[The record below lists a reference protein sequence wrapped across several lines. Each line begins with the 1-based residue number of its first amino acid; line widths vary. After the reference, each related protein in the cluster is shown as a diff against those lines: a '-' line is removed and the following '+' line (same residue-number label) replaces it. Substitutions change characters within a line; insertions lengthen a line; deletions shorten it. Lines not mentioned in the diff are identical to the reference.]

1 LGEFVTAFVGHDDP
15 PNTPPPAPPQ
25 GDRYSLALA
34 ASGNVIGQVM
44 ASLVRDAFAV
54 FQMKKIT
61 RHSDPTTWK
70 SSLSSPTAVGSSAHW
85 SVGADDRCAGDQCQE
100 VDQSA

>member
-15 PNTPPPAPPQ
+15 PKTPSPAPPQ

-34 ASGNVIGQVM
+34 ASGDVIGQVM

-54 FQMKKIT
+54 FQVKKIT
-61 RHSDPTTWK
+61 RHSDLEIVTVQPDTGRIERTFVRRRRR
-70 SSLSSPTAVGSSAHW
+70 SM
-85 SVGADDRCAGDQCQE
+85 RR
-100 VDQSA
+100 

>member
-1 LGEFVTAFVGHDDP
+1 LGEFVTAFIGHDDP
-15 PNTPPPAPPQ
+15 PNTPSPAPPQ

-44 ASLVRDAFAV
+44 ASLVGDAFAV

-61 RHSDPTTWK
+61 RHNDLKNVTVQPDTI
-70 SSLSSPTAVGSSAHW
+70 GSSAHW

-100 VDQSA
+100 IDQSA